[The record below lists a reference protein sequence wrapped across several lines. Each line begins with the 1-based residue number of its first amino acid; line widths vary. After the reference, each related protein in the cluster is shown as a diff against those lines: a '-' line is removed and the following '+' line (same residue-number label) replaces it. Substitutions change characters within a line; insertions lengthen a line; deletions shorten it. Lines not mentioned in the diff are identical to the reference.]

1 MNHPVNKGWV
11 PLNILDSSLNFIQL
25 SNALKFSKMTTTS
38 TSKSE
43 FKKDS
48 NLINDQENI
57 TIEPDD
63 PCNNYEWS
71 VMFLLMLI
79 LALTFITI
87 ESLAM
92 FRRRKSSLQSC

>member
-1 MNHPVNKGWV
+1 
-11 PLNILDSSLNFIQL
+11 
-25 SNALKFSKMTTTS
+25 MTTTS

-57 TIEPDD
+57 IIEPDD